1 MGPINPV
8 SLKPYFDQ
16 FAHDLSETYVATFKA
31 DAGNGGK
38 EHLVRLKMSTS
49 VPKLKLRY
57 PENVR
62 PGNIESS
69 LPQQSAQ

>member
-16 FAHDLSETYVATFKA
+16 FAHDLSETYVATFAA
-31 DAGNGGK
+31 DAGQGGK
-38 EHLVRLKMSTS
+38 EHLLRLKMSTS

-57 PENVR
+57 AQNVR

-69 LPQQSAQ
+69 LPPRE